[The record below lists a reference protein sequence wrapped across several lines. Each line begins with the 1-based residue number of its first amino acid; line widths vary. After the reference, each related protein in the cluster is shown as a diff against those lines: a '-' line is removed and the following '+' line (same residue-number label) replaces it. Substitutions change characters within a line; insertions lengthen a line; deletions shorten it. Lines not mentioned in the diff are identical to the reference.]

1 MFIYAYIYFIF
12 QWIGVDEMFP
22 PFLVE
27 GKLADC

>member
-1 MFIYAYIYFIF
+1 MRIYVLYI
-12 QWIGVDEMFP
+12 QGIGVDEMFP